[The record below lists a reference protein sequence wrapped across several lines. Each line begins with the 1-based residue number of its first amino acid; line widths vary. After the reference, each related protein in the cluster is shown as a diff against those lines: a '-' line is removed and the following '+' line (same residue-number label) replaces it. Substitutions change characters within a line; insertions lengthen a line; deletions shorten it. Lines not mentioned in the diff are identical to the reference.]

1 MKCLPGID
9 MFIHPA
15 NVLEEPNIRRNTMI
29 VVHKIHWVV
38 FSATLILSLVACNQ
52 VESTALTEGKQ
63 TEAQSLPKLI
73 DVGADKCIPCIKMAP
88 ILEALKKD
96 YSGRMDVEFVDAWKR
111 REDAA
116 RYQVK
121 MIPTQIFY
129 DEKGKE
135 LYRHTGF
142 YGRDDILGKWQE
154 LGYSFQDEK

>member
-1 MKCLPGID
+1 
-9 MFIHPA
+9 
-15 NVLEEPNIRRNTMI
+15 MI